1 MGAAAYGGAI
11 VYAVNDKQFNDA
23 FTTYVPGGEQAVDF
37 VQDLL
42 KNNEIGN
49 FGNQTPQWKQQ
60 AEEYASKAKEYGK
73 QAKDRANDAYEY
85 AADTYYKLTGQ
96 KQPPKLQQ
104 APEPTKK
111 DDEKPPS
118 LVVTEKTDKKAGE
131 ISLSTEK
138 SGNAPVVSVAIEK
151 PEPIVV
157 KRINTD
163 SPVIRNL
170 SQVLVELAAIL
181 NDAGMSG
188 KGREIMKEAE
198 NQLQA
203 LNIGYKEDISNY
215 QLVLKDVAQLQ
226 QKSEKIHAALDKY
239 HEDAQQVIQTSHAQT
254 AKKVQAKEAELLKE
268 FEDAR
273 QEMKKTFEQ
282 LMAQEID
289 AQKAE
294 LEHERSQA
302 LLKQSEDMQRKYIRE
317 VRLLVERER
326 AGRLS
331 KLDQIDKRFKALE
344 QQSLQNAS
352 VLDRSRAT
360 HLMHIT
366 FGAFQ
371 DAISGV
377 HKRPFVQELE
387 AFRSSAK
394 DDVLLQTVLDTIPV
408 DVAENGVD
416 TIGDLKTRF
425 EHVAKEV
432 RSVALVPEDG
442 GFGSHIIS
450 WILAKIMFKKEGLV
464 EGDDVEAVLAR
475 SNYYLKRGDLENAAR
490 ELNQLKGW
498 PKRLAEDWIVAARR
512 HLEVKQAL
520 EVRSQNGW
528 HSFLSQLSILTC
540 R

>member
-1 MGAAAYGGAI
+1 MGAAAYGGA
-11 VYAVNDKQFNDA
+11 VAYAVNDKHFNDT

-42 KNNEIGN
+42 KNNKIGN
-49 FGNQTPQWKQQ
+49 YGNQVPQWKQQ
-60 AEEYASKAKEYGK
+60 AEEYTSKAREYGK
-73 QAKDRANDAYEY
+73 QAKDKVNDAYEY
-85 AADTYYKLTGQ
+85 AADTYYKLIGQ

-104 APEPTKK
+104 MPEPAKK

-118 LVVTEKTDKKAGE
+118 LVVTEKTDSKSGE

-138 SGNAPVVSVAIEK
+138 AGNVPVVAVAIEK
-151 PEPIVV
+151 PEPITV
-157 KRINTD
+157 KRISTD
-163 SPVIRNL
+163 NAIIRNL
-170 SQVLVELAAIL
+170 SQVIVELAAIL
-181 NDAGMSG
+181 NDSGMAG

-198 NQLQA
+198 DQLQA
-203 LNIGYKEDISNY
+203 LNSSYKAAISNH
-215 QLVLKDVAQLQ
+215 QLILKDVSQLK
-226 QKSEKIHAALDKY
+226 QKSDKIQAALEKY
-239 HEDAQQVIQTSHAQT
+239 HNEAQQVIQNSHAET
-254 AKKVQAKEAELLKE
+254 ARKVQAKEAELLKE

-273 QEMKKTFEQ
+273 QEMKMTFEQ
-282 LMAQEID
+282 LMTQELD

-294 LEHERSQA
+294 LEQERSQA
-302 LLKQSEDMQRKYIRE
+302 LLKQSEEMQRRYIRE
-317 VRLLVERER
+317 VKLLVERER

-331 KLDQIDKRFKALE
+331 KLDQISKRFKALE

-371 DAISGV
+371 DAVNGV

-387 AFRSSAK
+387 AFRSSSK
-394 DDVLLQTVLDTIPV
+394 DNVLLQTVLDTIPV

-416 TIGDLKTRF
+416 TMSDLKTRF
-425 EHVAKEV
+425 AHVAKEV
-432 RSVALVPEDG
+432 RKVALVPEDG
-442 GFGSHIIS
+442 GFGSHIVS
-450 WILAKIMFKKEGLV
+450 WILAKIMFQKEGLV

-475 SNYYLKRGDLENAAR
+475 SNYYLKSGDLENAAR

-498 PKRLAEDWIVAARR
+498 PKRLAQDWIIAARR

-520 EVRSQNGW
+520 EVR
-528 HSFLSQLSILTC
+528 
-540 R
+540 